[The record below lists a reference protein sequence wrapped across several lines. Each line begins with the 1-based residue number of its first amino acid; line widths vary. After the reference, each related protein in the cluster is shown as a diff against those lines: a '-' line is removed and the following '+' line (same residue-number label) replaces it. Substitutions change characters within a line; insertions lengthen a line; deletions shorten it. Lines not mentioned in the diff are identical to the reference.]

1 MSQSVKVASPVYSD
15 RMNCLRY
22 GISKEV
28 HNGLEFG
35 ALNWPVYRPDE
46 IDIKFVDFAST
57 DELKRNTYA
66 SDPSKI
72 VDVDYIWPGSGSLA
86 HVVGAQEAFDFAIAS
101 HVIEHVPNV
110 LGWFRG
116 IREVLKHGGRLNLA
130 IPDKRFTFDVDR
142 KETTIAELVEAD
154 ILDLRVPSIRQVFD
168 HVYLGKQIDPGA
180 IWYDERPVA
189 CYDRMSGINALRTA
203 FERATDVHKTATYHE
218 AHCSVFTP
226 ASFLS
231 LMEDA
236 TKLGLFD
243 YYIDEFVTTGPG
255 GAGPSGFE
263 FFVNLVRPS
272 PDSYTQEA
280 LAERIG
286 VIREDLRILERHYS
300 LLA

>member
-1 MSQSVKVASPVYSD
+1 MSQSVKVASPIYSD
-15 RMNCLRY
+15 RMNYLRY
-22 GISKEV
+22 GINKEA
-28 HNGLEFG
+28 HKGLEFG
-35 ALNWPVYRPDE
+35 ALNWPVYRPNE

-66 SDPSKI
+66 SDPSQI
-72 VDVDYIWPGSGSLA
+72 VDVDYIWTGSGSLA

-101 HVIEHVPNV
+101 HVIEHIPNV
-110 LGWFRG
+110 LGWLRG

-154 ILDLRVPSIRQVFD
+154 ILDLRIPSVRQVFD

-180 IWYDERPVA
+180 IWHDERPLTS
-189 CYDRMSGINALRTA
+189 YDRMSGTNALRIA
-203 FERATDVHKTATYHE
+203 FERATEVHETATYHE

-236 TKLGLFD
+236 TKLSLFD
-243 YYIDEFVTTGPG
+243 YYIDQFVTTGPG
-255 GAGPSGFE
+255 GADPSGFE

-280 LAERIG
+280 LVERIG